1 MVKYDFEKCICKL
14 TADGFD
20 KLPEQVVDIC
30 EEAVLIYMGDNIFL
44 IYDAD
49 EYYAVQENLYD
60 IEDENATLLR
70 LGFFTNS
77 NAIEDVESLKD
88 TITTFIERYQL
99 EVDSYNE
106 IYFEVSPQQSLF
118 SPNQCIEMKIISME
132 NGNL

>member
-60 IEDENATLLR
+60 IEDD
-70 LGFFTNS
+70 
-77 NAIEDVESLKD
+77 I
-88 TITTFIERYQL
+88 
-99 EVDSYNE
+99 
-106 IYFEVSPQQSLF
+106 
-118 SPNQCIEMKIISME
+118 M
-132 NGNL
+132 